1 MIRDTNIMA
10 RDFFFGGG
18 CFCCCF
24 SFKNIGIIYLTHI
37 IFHYS
42 KWSASTLDYMVS
54 LAKSPLANQ
63 IGAHLVSGYSF
74 FSEPQVNTRTMH
86 SDYVS
91 FREIIQYDVPHYVIP
106 ITLLWVFLG
115 IIFRTVSRLAE
126 VSVWIPGGD
135 RQRVEA
141 SPSKSQ
147 VRIPRF
153 HRFIDKYIII

>member
-1 MIRDTNIMA
+1 M
-10 RDFFFGGG
+10 
-18 CFCCCF
+18 
-24 SFKNIGIIYLTHI
+24 
-37 IFHYS
+37 
-42 KWSASTLDYMVS
+42 DYMVS
-54 LAKSPLANQ
+54 LVKSPLANQ

-74 FSEPQVNTRTMH
+74 FSEPQVNTRTMP

-91 FREIIQYDVPHYVIP
+91 FRKIIQYDVLDYVIP
-106 ITLLWVFLG
+106 IRLLVFLG

-147 VRIPRF
+147 VRIPIF
-153 HRFIDKYIII
+153 HRFMDKYIIIRYILMLLTVLFTRYKYMSQLINYNYLEILGHYTSI

>member
-10 RDFFFGGG
+10 RDFFLGGG

-74 FSEPQVNTRTMH
+74 FSEPQVNTRTIPL
-86 SDYVS
+86 DYVS
-91 FREIIQYDVPHYVIP
+91 FREIIQYDVLDYVIP
-106 ITLLWVFLG
+106 IRLLVFLG

-153 HRFIDKYIII
+153 HRFIDKCIII

>member
-1 MIRDTNIMA
+1 M
-10 RDFFFGGG
+10 
-18 CFCCCF
+18 
-24 SFKNIGIIYLTHI
+24 
-37 IFHYS
+37 
-42 KWSASTLDYMVS
+42 DYMVS
-54 LAKSPLANQ
+54 LVKSPLANQ

-74 FSEPQVNTRTMH
+74 FSEPQVNTRTMP

-91 FREIIQYDVPHYVIP
+91 FRKIIQYDVLDYVIP
-106 ITLLWVFLG
+106 IRLLVFLG

-153 HRFIDKYIII
+153 HRFMDKYIII